1 MRFSSRCST
10 RRRRRLVSFARFP
23 SLAALI
29 ARCSAIFLD
38 NNYPGKGIH
47 RNWIFFTRINP
58 SFLGFIESR
67 GPLVLPLV
75 RGGQFKA
82 ALKRLARVWQRER
95 EREPTHVRSLSSSP
109 FSFSSLSFTIGN
121 SKIPP
126 PLYFI
131 EEEHPPLLL
140 IVLTNRRRE
149 LSSTLKATKI
159 VFVYKTRPRSFSL
172 GVVIPRIFPTV
183 LFHVFLLLLLFPLP
197 WKEESNKNL
206 PALDEWVTLG
216 NPFHEVGSREKF
228 IDVTWNYYRG
238 N

>member
-1 MRFSSRCST
+1 MENRYCSLSLKTRNPSFLWNIVTRKFNGIEREEERARVVFRFWKSSLCAQTCATLIKILKFYSSSSTKYRARQVNESVKLNSDSIAIFNLIVWMRFSSRCST

-95 EREPTHVRSLSSSP
+95 ERANPRSLS
-109 FSFSSLSFTIGN
+109 
-121 SKIPP
+121 
-126 PLYFI
+126 
-131 EEEHPPLLL
+131 LL
-140 IVLTNRRRE
+140 
-149 LSSTLKATKI
+149 
-159 VFVYKTRPRSFSL
+159 
-172 GVVIPRIFPTV
+172 FP
-183 LFHVFLLLLLFPLP
+183 LLLLL
-197 WKEESNKNL
+197 
-206 PALDEWVTLG
+206 AL
-216 NPFHEVGSREKF
+216 F
-228 IDVTWNYYRG
+228 YYR
-238 N
+238 